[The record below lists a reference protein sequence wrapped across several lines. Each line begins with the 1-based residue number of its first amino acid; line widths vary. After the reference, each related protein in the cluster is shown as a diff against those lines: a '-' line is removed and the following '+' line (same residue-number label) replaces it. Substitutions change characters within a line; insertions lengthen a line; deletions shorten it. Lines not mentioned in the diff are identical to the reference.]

1 MLCVV
6 LCTVGGGFVLEC
18 IWNYNVLQ
26 FVLCC
31 VWCCV
36 QYVEGLCWNVFGII
50 KHCSLCCIVCG
61 AVYSEWCVCVG
72 LYLEL

>member
-1 MLCVV
+1 VV
-6 LCTVGGGFVLEC
+6 LCTVSDAFMLDC

-31 VWCCV
+31 EWCCV
-36 QYVEGLCWNVFGII
+36 QCVLGLCCTVFGII
-50 KHCSLCCIVCG
+50 MYCSLSYVVCG
-61 AVYSEWCVCVG
+61 AVYSVWWVNVV